1 MTTDLSGPARTIGG
15 EPVVRTIPMPADLN
29 ANGDV
34 FGGWVLSQM
43 DIAGGICAERVIGGR
58 LATVAVEAMTFHKP
72 IAVGDLVSLYGEV
85 VRTGR
90 TSVTVRL
97 ETIVNRRGSPED
109 IRVTEGRFIYVA
121 IDDSGK
127 PRSILPQT

>member
-1 MTTDLSGPARTIGG
+1 MSEPGSEAARTIAG
-15 EPVVRTIPMPADLN
+15 EPVIRTIPMPADLN

-43 DIAGGICAERVIGGR
+43 DIAGGICAERVINGR

-72 IAVGDLVSLYGEV
+72 IAVGDIVSLYAEV

-90 TSVTVRL
+90 TSVTVRI
-97 ETIVNRRGSPED
+97 ETIVNRRGSPQE
-109 IRVTEGRFIYVA
+109 IRVTEGNFVYVA
-121 IDDSGK
+121 IDENNR
-127 PRSILPQT
+127 PRPIHN